1 MPGRSGFI
9 SNNGYP
15 SLYEPNSDCTYS
27 LDSSPTDYVK
37 FVFVEEFGT
46 EDHETCQYD
55 YVEVIIGDQSS
66 RFCGPNLPSDPVEG
80 IGIARIVF
88 ASDSSVQDGP
98 GFKVEFEVT
107 VREQNVKTFEL
118 FL

>member
-1 MPGRSGFI
+1 MKLQFI
-9 SNNGYP
+9 
-15 SLYEPNSDCTYS
+15 DT
-27 LDSSPTDYVK
+27 
-37 FVFVEEFGT
+37 FGT

-66 RFCGPNLPSDPVEG
+66 RFCGPNLPSEPIEG

-98 GFKVEFEVT
+98 GFKLEFTVT
-107 VREQNVKTFEL
+107 PDPSRGWNN
-118 FL
+118 